1 MKKILSIL
9 FIACILWGCEDFL
22 DSENK
27 VKKSEENY
35 PQSPSDASQ
44 LLTGV
49 YSILS
54 RSEPLGTPFL
64 TSELMSDNVFGGGGP
79 GDKSCKALDQFK
91 KSGDDMFR
99 QSWRAHYFGV
109 YRSNFL
115 ISKLDDIDWDDET
128 QANKIAGQVYYLRA
142 HFYFELSLLFGEVPL
157 VTVPYSVNIPQTPAA
172 QTYAQIA
179 SDLKTAIEK
188 LPATDYQNI
197 DKDKDLGRV
206 TKWAAEALMARVFL
220 FYTGYYD
227 KEALPLP
234 DGGSITK
241 QQVTDW
247 LVDCIE
253 NSGHDLVRDFRNLWP
268 YAYAQDYAYT
278 KENNLKWE
286 GDGNKETVFAIKYS
300 TIANWDLDY
309 QKCNHIALY
318 LGLREQN
325 TKRTSPFGIGWG
337 MGTVNPKLWED
348 WDDADLR
355 KQASIIN
362 VKDKKEIVYYA
373 NGGGSQMDE
382 TYYMQKKYTPIMVKN
397 SEGVLV
403 NYSCVLY
410 NMTETNYL
418 LTNTQDLVLMRF
430 SDVLLMA
437 AELGAPN
444 AQNYLDRVRNRVGL
458 PSVPVTLDNIKNER
472 RFELAFE
479 GVRYYD
485 LLRWHDWNVITENQT
500 DIKVRNNSVETQKT
514 VTFRS
519 ETGGFLQIPKTEI
532 ELSGGVLKQNPG
544 WEGTGNYLD

>member
-9 FIACILWGCEDFL
+9 FIACMVWGCEDFL

-35 PQSPSDASQ
+35 PQTPSDASQ

-91 KSGDDMFR
+91 KSGEDMFR

-115 ISKLDDIDWDDET
+115 ISKLDDIDWDDEA
-128 QANKIAGQVYYLRA
+128 QANEIAGQVYFLRA
-142 HFYFELSLLFGEVPL
+142 HFYFELSQLFGEVPL
-157 VTVPYSVNIPQTPAA
+157 VTTPYAVNIPQTPAA

-188 LPATDYQNI
+188 LPATSYENI

-206 TKWAAEALMARVFL
+206 TKWAAEAMMARVFL
-220 FYTGYYD
+220 FYTGYYE
-227 KEALPLP
+227 KESLPLP
-234 DGGSITK
+234 NGESITK

-253 NSGHDLVRDFRNLWP
+253 NSGHDLVGDFRNLWP
-268 YAYAQDYAYT
+268 YAYAQDYTYT

-309 QKCNHIALY
+309 QKSNHIALY

-337 MGTVNPKLWED
+337 MGTVNSKLWEE

-355 KQASIIN
+355 KKASIIN

-373 NGGGSQMDE
+373 NGAGSQMDE
-382 TYYMQKKYTPIMVKN
+382 TYFMQKKYTPIMVKN
-397 SEGVLV
+397 SDGILV

-410 NMTETNYL
+410 NMAETNYL

-437 AELGAPN
+437 AELGAAN
-444 AQNYLDRVRNRVGL
+444 AQSYLDRVRNRVDL
-458 PSVPVTLDNIKNER
+458 PTVPVTLENIKKER

-500 DIKVRNNSVETQKT
+500 DIKVHNNSVEAQKT
-514 VTFRS
+514 VTFRP

-532 ELSGGVLKQNPG
+532 ELSGGILKQNPG
-544 WEGTGNYLD
+544 WEGTGNYID

>member
-1 MKKILSIL
+1 
-9 FIACILWGCEDFL
+9 
-22 DSENK
+22 
-27 VKKSEENY
+27 
-35 PQSPSDASQ
+35 
-44 LLTGV
+44 
-49 YSILS
+49 
-54 RSEPLGTPFL
+54 
-64 TSELMSDNVFGGGGP
+64 
-79 GDKSCKALDQFK
+79 
-91 KSGDDMFR
+91 
-99 QSWRAHYFGV
+99 
-109 YRSNFL
+109 
-115 ISKLDDIDWDDET
+115 
-128 QANKIAGQVYYLRA
+128 
-142 HFYFELSLLFGEVPL
+142 
-157 VTVPYSVNIPQTPAA
+157 
-172 QTYAQIA
+172 
-179 SDLKTAIEK
+179 
-188 LPATDYQNI
+188 
-197 DKDKDLGRV
+197 
-206 TKWAAEALMARVFL
+206 MARVFL

-241 QQVTDW
+241 QQATDW

-253 NSGHDLVRDFRNLWP
+253 NSGHDLVSDFRNLWP

-300 TIANWDLDY
+300 TISNWDLDY

-444 AQNYLDRVRNRVGL
+444 AQNYLDRVRNRVSL
-458 PSVPVTLDNIKNER
+458 PSVPATLENIKNER

>member
-1 MKKILSIL
+1 M
-9 FIACILWGCEDFL
+9 
-22 DSENK
+22 
-27 VKKSEENY
+27 
-35 PQSPSDASQ
+35 
-44 LLTGV
+44 
-49 YSILS
+49 
-54 RSEPLGTPFL
+54 
-64 TSELMSDNVFGGGGP
+64 
-79 GDKSCKALDQFK
+79 
-91 KSGDDMFR
+91 
-99 QSWRAHYFGV
+99 
-109 YRSNFL
+109 
-115 ISKLDDIDWDDET
+115 
-128 QANKIAGQVYYLRA
+128 
-142 HFYFELSLLFGEVPL
+142 
-157 VTVPYSVNIPQTPAA
+157 
-172 QTYAQIA
+172 
-179 SDLKTAIEK
+179 
-188 LPATDYQNI
+188 
-197 DKDKDLGRV
+197 
-206 TKWAAEALMARVFL
+206 
-220 FYTGYYD
+220 
-227 KEALPLP
+227 
-234 DGGSITK
+234 
-241 QQVTDW
+241 
-247 LVDCIE
+247 
-253 NSGHDLVRDFRNLWP
+253 
-268 YAYAQDYAYT
+268 
-278 KENNLKWE
+278 
-286 GDGNKETVFAIKYS
+286 
-300 TIANWDLDY
+300 
-309 QKCNHIALY
+309 
-318 LGLREQN
+318 
-325 TKRTSPFGIGWG
+325 GW
-337 MGTVNPKLWED
+337 

-444 AQNYLDRVRNRVGL
+444 AQNYLDRVRNRVSL
-458 PSVPVTLDNIKNER
+458 PSVPATLENIKNER